1 MEMVAFNTT
10 LRGQTQELFNRL
22 KNVVSTNVLPSYIQQ
37 YFLEWVLSFNFI
49 INMILIS
56 YAVYLHYLLKS
67 KGMFDKNSYK
77 IVPSDEAII
86 TRRKINELIE
96 KNENQV
102 KSLRSMNYE
111 MGILKRKYNTLQN
124 TINVSQQQQRRERF
138 YSPVPPP
145 VDHSKQQLP
154 KTNREVEALEARIQ
168 TLKKE
173 LLKQRHMNM
182 AFKYKYKRELSVE
195 TRDNA
200 SKRLFGLDNI
210 SPKNSSSST
219 SIHNTR
225 TNMPNNN
232 NNNNSSNNNLK
243 QNKQG
248 FKYKYN
254 Q

>member
-1 MEMVAFNTT
+1 M
-10 LRGQTQELFNRL
+10 
-22 KNVVSTNVLPSYIQQ
+22 S
-37 YFLEWVLSFNFI
+37 
-49 INMILIS
+49 LIS

-124 TINVSQQQQRRERF
+124 TINVSQQQQRRESF

-210 SPKNSSSST
+210 SPKNSSSAT